1 MGYHEHHRRAASLG
15 APREDLMQKLRMAIM
30 AGATLVAASAGAGAQ
45 LRSTATIPAGYQP
58 PAGMCRVWFNG
69 VAPSRQPAP
78 TDCATARARVTSN
91 SFLVYGQGSSQQ
103 GNGGPWGARSGGNND
118 QGGWN
123 DGRDDRRNDGRYD
136 RMSDKQR
143 REWEKA
149 RRKAEKD
156 REKEW
161 NKAHKRNGRDDDRD
175 DRYDRDRRGRRNDAD
190 NRQSG
195 QYPQTGQGGVWNN
208 RPGTTTTACRD
219 LNHDGICD
227 GQPGR
232 RVP

>member
-1 MGYHEHHRRAASLG
+1 
-15 APREDLMQKLRMAIM
+15 MQNLRIAIM
-30 AGATLVAASAGAGAQ
+30 AGAALVAASAGAGAQ
-45 LRSTATIPAGYQP
+45 MRSTANVPAGYQP

-78 TDCATARARVTSN
+78 TDCPTARARVTSN

-103 GNGGPWGARSGGNND
+103 GNGGPWGTARSGGNND

-123 DGRDDRRNDGRYD
+123 DGRNGRNDGRYD

-149 RRKAEKD
+149 RRKAEKE

-161 NKAHKRNGRDDDRD
+161 KKAHKRNGHDGDDDRD
-175 DRYDRDRRGRRNDAD
+175 HDRRDGRDGRDGRNRNDAD
-190 NRQSG
+190 NRQRG

-208 RPGTTTTACRD
+208 RPGR
-219 LNHDGICD
+219 I
-227 GQPGR
+227 P
-232 RVP
+232 

>member
-1 MGYHEHHRRAASLG
+1 
-15 APREDLMQKLRMAIM
+15 MQKLRIAIM

-45 LRSTATIPAGYQP
+45 LRSTANIPAGYQP

-69 VAPSRQPAP
+69 VTPSRQPAP

-91 SFLVYGQGSSQQ
+91 SLLVYGQGSSQQ
-103 GNGGPWGARSGGNND
+103 GNGGPWGTARNGGNTD

-123 DGRDDRRNDGRYD
+123 DGRNDGRDGRND
-136 RMSDKQR
+136 RMSEKQR

-149 RRKAEKD
+149 RRKSEKE

-161 NKAHKRNGRDDDRD
+161 KKSHKGNGRDDDDD
-175 DRYDRDRRGRRNDAD
+175 DRRDGRNGRDGRNRNGAD
-190 NRQSG
+190 NRQGG
-195 QYPQTGQGGVWNN
+195 QYPQTGQGGVWGN
-208 RPGTTTTACRD
+208 RTGTTTTACKD
-219 LNHDGICD
+219 YNHDGICD
-227 GQPGR
+227 NQPGR